1 MADNKKLTLPN
12 SLWNATAEPFS
23 AVDRLEGDI
32 ETDLLIVGAGYTGLS
47 TALHSIDSIKDI
59 VIIDQMQPG
68 WGCSGR
74 NGGQINPQ
82 WKPPLSILQQLYPG
96 DTFNAFIDTVNQSAQ
111 LVFELIER
119 YQISCEF
126 QKNGSIIPGRGRKA
140 IQYLTEWSHFWQD
153 CGVQVELLAAKKTA
167 QLIGTSCYDL
177 CMLDPRGGS
186 LQPLSYSRGLAR
198 ACQQHGV
205 KIFGDTKANNI
216 ESEAGGWLISTH
228 HGRIK
233 SKRLVLATNGYTD
246 GLWPGLARTIIPVAS
261 MLIATRPLPTGLL
274 DRIIPGRQPVAE
286 YAGVPAYYRI
296 DGSNRFVFGWRGTVY
311 GGMGSLD
318 TTHLKSR
325 AIRLFPQI
333 ASVEWEFE
341 WAGYV
346 GITSHQRPMLLE
358 LGDDAFAGLGYNG
371 RGITMATMM
380 GRQLALALT
389 HQPTGI
395 PLGQLETL
403 PFHRF
408 YPLGVSARIV
418 SGHVRDYL
426 SR

>member
-1 MADNKKLTLPN
+1 MTDKILTLPN
-12 SLWNATAEPFS
+12 SLWNATAEPFT
-23 AVDRLEGDI
+23 AVDCLKGNI
-32 ETDLLIVGAGYTGLS
+32 ETDLVIVGAGYTGLS

-82 WKPPLSILQQLYPG
+82 WKPPLSTLQQLFPG

-111 LVFELIER
+111 LVFDMIER
-119 YQISCEF
+119 YQISCEVHR
-126 QKNGSIIPGRGRKA
+126 NGSIIPGKGRKA
-140 IQYLTEWSHFWQD
+140 IRYLTEWSHFWQD
-153 CGVQVELLAAKKTA
+153 YGVEVELLDAKETA
-167 QLIGTSCYDL
+167 LLIGTSSYDL

-198 ACQQHGV
+198 ACQQHGI

-216 ESEAGGWLISTH
+216 ASEGGGWLISTY

-233 SKRLVLATNGYTD
+233 CKRLVLATNGYTD
-246 GLWPGLARTIIPVAS
+246 GLWPGLARTIIPVIS
-261 MLIATRPLPTGLL
+261 MLTATRSLPAELV

-296 DGSNRFVFGWRGTVY
+296 DESNRLVFGWRGTVY

-318 TTHLKSR
+318 TAHLKSR

-333 ASVEWEFE
+333 ASVEWEFD

-346 GITSHQRPMLLE
+346 GITSHQRPLLLE
-358 LGDDAFAGLGYNG
+358 LGDNAFAGLGYNG

-395 PLGQLETL
+395 PIGPLETV
-403 PFHRF
+403 PFHPF

-426 SR
+426 NR

>member
-1 MADNKKLTLPN
+1 MTDKILTLPN
-12 SLWNATAEPFS
+12 SLWNATAEPFT
-23 AVDRLEGDI
+23 AVDCLKGNI
-32 ETDLLIVGAGYTGLS
+32 ETDLVIVGAGFTGLS

-82 WKPPLSILQQLYPG
+82 WKPPLSTLQQLFPG

-111 LVFELIER
+111 LVFDMIER
-119 YQISCEF
+119 YQISCEVCR
-126 QKNGSIIPGRGRKA
+126 NGSVISGRGRKA
-140 IQYLTEWSHFWQD
+140 IQYLIEWSHFWQD
-153 CGVQVELLAAKKTA
+153 YGVEVELLDAKETA
-167 QLIGTSCYDL
+167 LLIGTSSYDL

-198 ACQQHGV
+198 ACQQHGI

-216 ESEAGGWLISTH
+216 ASEGGGWLISTY

-233 SKRLVLATNGYTD
+233 CKRLVLATNGYTD
-246 GLWPGLARTIIPVAS
+246 GLWPGLARTIIPVIS
-261 MLIATRPLPTGLL
+261 MLTATRSLPAELV

-296 DGSNRFVFGWRGTVY
+296 DESNRLVFGWRGTVY

-318 TTHLKSR
+318 TAHLKSR

-333 ASVEWEFE
+333 ASVEWEFD

-346 GITSHQRPMLLE
+346 GITSHQRPLLLE
-358 LGDDAFAGLGYNG
+358 LGDNAFAGLGYNG

-395 PLGQLETL
+395 PIGQLETV
-403 PFHRF
+403 PFHPF

-426 SR
+426 NR